1 MLKVILGKGVIK
13 MGNAETTYLSIKDV
27 SKDYGAVKAVNKIN
41 LEVHRGKFLTILG
54 PSGSGKTTLLEMIA
68 GFEAPTGGDIFLN
81 EQNITH
87 KKPYQRDIGM
97 LFQNYALFP
106 HMTVSQNIAYPLK
119 LRKVNK
125 KVIQQEVQ
133 KNLELVQ
140 LTEYADRYP
149 RQLSGGQQQRVAL
162 ARAIIFNPPLLL
174 LDEPLSA
181 LDKNLRGSMQLEIK
195 HIQEKI
201 GITTISVTHD
211 QEEALV
217 MSDLVCV
224 MNKGRIEQVATPF
237 DLYQYPK
244 NEFVA
249 KFIGEINLLPG
260 ELVSNDSKHMVVRM
274 TENPHTTV
282 TVVNMWGEEWKE
294 KDVYV
299 AIRPENIHLVTEGM
313 HYENTINVKI
323 VENIYLGNSLKIRT
337 VTAGGTIVTVK
348 LSALLASS
356 IREGGDVTLGWNS
369 TESTLVPKEENGQ
382 I

>member
-1 MLKVILGKGVIK
+1 MSL
-13 MGNAETTYLSIKDV
+13 AENTYLSIKNV
-27 SKDYGAVKAVNKIN
+27 SKHYGSVKAVNQIN

-68 GFEAPTGGDIFLN
+68 GFEELTEGDIFLN

-106 HMTVSQNIAYPLK
+106 HMTVRQNVAYPLK

-125 KVIQQEVQ
+125 KTIQQEVE

-140 LTEYADRYP
+140 LTELADRYP

-181 LDKNLRGSMQLEIK
+181 LDKNLRESMQLEIK

-224 MNKGRIEQVATPF
+224 MNQGRIEQIATPF
-237 DLYQYPK
+237 ELYQYPK

-249 KFIGEINLLPG
+249 KFIGEINLLGG
-260 ELVSNDSKHMVVRM
+260 ELVASTADHM
-274 TENPHTTV
+274 TV
-282 TVVNMWGEEWKE
+282 QLDESPSINVKVGNQWGDEWSE
-294 KDVYV
+294 KRVHV
-299 AIRPENIHLVTEGM
+299 AIRPENLHLISEREQ
-313 HYENTINVKI
+313 YENTINVKVI
-323 VENIYLGNSLKIRT
+323 EKIYIGNSLKIRT
-337 VTAGGTIVTVK
+337 VTSGGTNITVK
-348 LSALLASS
+348 LSAMLASS
-356 IREGGDVTLGWNS
+356 ILEGGDITIGWNS
-369 TESTLVPKEENGQ
+369 KESTLVAKEE
-382 I
+382 IKETV

>member
-1 MLKVILGKGVIK
+1 MAKLEE
-13 MGNAETTYLSIKDV
+13 AYLSIKDV
-27 SKDYGAVKAVNKIN
+27 SKHYGAVKAVNSID

-68 GFEAPTGGDIFLN
+68 GFEELTSGNIFLN
-81 EQNITH
+81 DQDISN

-106 HMTVSQNIAYPLK
+106 HMTVSENIAYPLK

-125 KVIQQEVQ
+125 KKIQEEVK

-140 LTEYADRYP
+140 LGDFADRYP

-181 LDKNLRGSMQLEIK
+181 LDKNLRESMQLEIK

-224 MNKGRIEQVATPF
+224 MNQGKIEQVASPVEI
-237 DLYQYPK
+237 YQHPK

-249 KFIGEINLLPG
+249 KFIGEINLLKG
-260 ELVSNDSKHMVVRM
+260 EVISQDTENMVVRLNDDS
-274 TENPHTTV
+274 EKNIYV
-282 TVVNMWGEEWKE
+282 GNLWGDEWKE
-294 KDVYV
+294 KDVFV
-299 AIRPENIHLVTEGM
+299 AIRPENMYLADKDTNYDNTIDVKVTE
-313 HYENTINVKI
+313 KI
-323 VENIYLGNSLKIRT
+323 YVGNSLKIKT
-337 VTAGGTIVTVK
+337 KTNSGNIITVK
-348 LSALLASS
+348 LSSMLADS
-356 IREGGDVTLGWNS
+356 ISEGGDVSLGWNRK
-369 TESTLVPKEENGQ
+369 ESTLIPIENKDK
-382 I
+382 

>member
-13 MGNAETTYLSIKDV
+13 MGNAENTYLSIKDV

-119 LRKVNK
+119 LRKVNR

-274 TENPHTTV
+274 TENPNTTV

-299 AIRPENIHLVTEGM
+299 AIRPENIHLVTEDM

-323 VENIYLGNSLKIRT
+323 VEKIYLGNSLKIRT

-356 IREGGDVTLGWNS
+356 IHEGGDVTLGWNS
-369 TESTLVPKEENGQ
+369 TESTLVPKEEKE
-382 I
+382 